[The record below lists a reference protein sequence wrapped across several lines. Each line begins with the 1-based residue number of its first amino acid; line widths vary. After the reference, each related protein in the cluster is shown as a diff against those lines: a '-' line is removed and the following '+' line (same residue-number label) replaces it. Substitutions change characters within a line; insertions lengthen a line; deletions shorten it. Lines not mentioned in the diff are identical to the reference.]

1 MFFQEILDTEGS
13 YLSMNRNT
21 RKASLLENE
30 NGFALSA
37 STLIFFMIMSVF
49 AYYLARFTVTSRKT
63 SANFIQNSRTLNL
76 SQTGLE
82 IGLIEM
88 KNGRYKSLNGLVGN
102 LNNGEY
108 NISLDETYDENNNEL
123 SYTHQSMLSSEGS
136 IGSLKSRSRLIV
148 SSYPNAYNLAFYG
161 ANSSGSNLNALGV
174 IDGDIFFAGQ
184 VASVNQSQESAF
196 YTPTGFNGIV
206 LSEQEI
212 PFPFRDT
219 DYFETLLSDAP
230 GYSSGKITSEV
241 GGLNP
246 VPFPHGYS
254 LQQGSQHYE
263 KIGGADLWSTDHAFG
278 TAYTVDDDY
287 TGPGNKHS
295 KIIAVKKGTTLNMRV
310 TGYAGGN
317 YREYIKAYYSTNGSS
332 WSTWHDFGVQTF
344 RNWHSETASKTVTLE
359 PGNYLL
365 AFSLNYYSPTTA
377 PNSRQTYKTSVTYTM
392 HVYESE
398 TETIDNGLMANKT
411 INLNSTGEIQI
422 NGPSISNNVLSFTD
436 IMTFENCNIIGTG
449 KIVNDRS
456 IKMKNTTVGGGI
468 EIITSDSLITD
479 GTNMGTS
486 VTSIAQSVIVYA
498 GTLMELYNSSLHGV
512 IISIGDE
519 TCLLN
524 TNHFGVIH
532 SRAPL
537 LKLQGNTNV
546 IGSVVSLHSIEI
558 EGTSSITK
566 GDLTPIY
573 DNQYGFFPS
582 VLPGSY
588 KEY

>member
-1 MFFQEILDTEGS
+1 
-13 YLSMNRNT
+13 MNEST
-21 RKASLLENE
+21 RINSFLRNE

-82 IGLIEM
+82 VGLTEIKE
-88 KNGRYKSLNGLVGN
+88 GRYGNLNGLNGN
-102 LNNGEY
+102 LNKGSY
-108 NISLDETYDENNNEL
+108 NISVDENNDEESNAL
-123 SYTHQSMLSSEGS
+123 SYTHQSMVSSEGS
-136 IGSLKSRSRLIV
+136 IAGFKSRSRLIV
-148 SSYPNAYNLAFYG
+148 SSYPDAYNLAFYG
-161 ANSSGSNLNALGV
+161 SNSSGGNLNASGT
-174 IDGDIFFAGQ
+174 INGDIFFAGQ
-184 VASVNQSQESAF
+184 VSSINQSQGSTF
-196 YTPTGFNGIV
+196 YTPIGFNGV
-206 LSEQEI
+206 ALSEEEI
-212 PFPFRDT
+212 SFPAGNI
-219 DYFETLLSDAP
+219 DYFTTLLSNAP
-230 GYSSGKITSEV
+230 PYSSGKTTNEV

-246 VPFPHGYS
+246 IPFPNSYT
-254 LQQGSQHYE
+254 LRQGSQSYE

-278 TAYTVDDDY
+278 STYTVNDDY
-287 TGPGNKHS
+287 TGPGYKHS
-295 KIIAVKKGTTLNMRV
+295 KIIAVKKGTILNMRV
-310 TGYAGGN
+310 SGYATGWT
-317 YREYIKAYYSTNGSS
+317 EYIKAFYSSNGTN
-332 WSTWHDFGVQTF
+332 WNTWYDFGSQYI
-344 RNWHSETASKTVTLE
+344 NGWHVESANKIVNLN
-359 PGNYLL
+359 PGNYLI
-365 AFSLNYYSPTTA
+365 AFSLNYASAPST
-377 PNSRQTYKTSVTYTM
+377 PNSSQTYKTTAAYTM
-392 HVYESE
+392 HVYEAE
-398 TETIDNGLMANKT
+398 TETVDNGLMVSKT
-411 INLNSTGEIQI
+411 INLNSSGAVQT

-456 IKMKNTTVGGGI
+456 IKMNNTTVGGGI

-537 LKLQGNTNV
+537 LKLQGYTNV
-546 IGSVVSLHSIEI
+546 IGSVVSLHGIEI
-558 EGTSSITK
+558 EGASSITK

-573 DNQYGFFPS
+573 DNQFGFVPS
-582 VLPGSY
+582 VLSGSY
-588 KEY
+588 VEY